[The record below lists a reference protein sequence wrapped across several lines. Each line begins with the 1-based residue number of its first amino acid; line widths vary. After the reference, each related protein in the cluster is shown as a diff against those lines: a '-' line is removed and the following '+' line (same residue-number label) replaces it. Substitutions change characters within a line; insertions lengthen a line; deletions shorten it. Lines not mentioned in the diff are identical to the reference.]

1 MLNYKDNPKEYVSE
15 IIERSRAAQKSIEF
29 ASQEEVDKLCAYI
42 ACAGTREDFAKE
54 LATLAQEESKM
65 GRSDSKFGKIMVK
78 VKGVYR
84 DVKGQKS
91 VGIIE
96 EDHQKGLV
104 KIAKPMGVIGAL
116 IPCTNPEATPFC
128 KAVSAIKTRNSIV
141 MCPHPR
147 TKQTGIMAAN
157 KIRETLKNLGYPEDL
172 VIMIDAISLD
182 VTDQVMKQCD
192 VVLATGGS
200 AMVKAA
206 YSSGTP
212 SLGVGAGNAAVI
224 VDETVDVEDVADKIY
239 RSKTFDNA
247 TSCSAENEVIIHSSI
262 YQDLIDALINKNAY
276 LLNSEEKEQLK
287 NTMWIDGVLN
297 RKVVAQKAIDIAKL
311 AKLNVPK
318 NTEILMVEGDGIGEV
333 EPFSGEKL
341 SVVMTLYKYDNFND
355 AIQMVNDIT
364 DYSGAGHSCGLH
376 STDKDKALLL
386 GTKVKVSRI
395 MINQPQ
401 CLANSGAWTNGMPM
415 TMSLGCG
422 SWGGN
427 SSCDNISWKNMLN
440 TTWVSFPIAST
451 QPSDEELFTK
461 EILDA
466 VGV

>member
-1 MLNYKDNPKEYVSE
+1 MEDYKTNPIGYVKE
-15 IIERSRAAQKSIEF
+15 IIERSRAAQKQIEF
-29 ASQEEVDKLCAYI
+29 SSQEEVDKICTYI
-42 ACAGTREDFAKE
+42 ACAATRDTFAKE
-54 LATLAQEESKM
+54 LAEFAQKESQM
-65 GRSDSKFGKIMVK
+65 GRSDSKYGKIMVK

-96 EDHQKGLV
+96 ENHEKGLV

-128 KAVSAIKTRNSIV
+128 KAVSAIKTRNSII

-147 TKQTGIMAAN
+147 TKNTGIMAVN
-157 KIRETLKNLGYPEDL
+157 KIRETLKKLGYPEDL
-172 VIMIDAISLD
+172 VILVDAISLD
-182 VTDQVMKQCD
+182 VTSQVMKQCD
-192 VVLATGGS
+192 IVVATGGS
-200 AMVKAA
+200 TMVQAA

-224 VDETVDVEDVADKIY
+224 VDETVDVESVADMIY

-247 TSCSAENEVIIHSSI
+247 TSCSAENELIIHSSV
-262 YQDLIDALINKNAY
+262 YNPLIEALEKKHAY
-276 LLNSEEKEQLK
+276 FLKSDEKEKLK
-287 NTMWIDGVLN
+287 KVMWIDGVLN

-311 AKLNVPK
+311 ANIDVPS
-318 NTEILMVEGDGIGEV
+318 NTEILIVKGEGIGKI

-341 SVVMTLYKYDNFND
+341 CVVMTVYTYEKFDD
-355 AIQMVNDIT
+355 AIEMVNKIT

-376 STDKDKALLL
+376 STNRDKAILL

-422 SWGGN
+422 SWGNN
-427 SSCDNISWKNMLN
+427 STCDNISWKNMLN
-440 TTWVSFPIAST
+440 TTWVSFPIENT
-451 QPSDEELFTK
+451 QPTDEELFTK
-461 EILDA
+461 EVLQA
-466 VGV
+466 VVE

>member
-1 MLNYKDNPKEYVSE
+1 MEDYKTNPIGYVKE
-15 IIERSRAAQKSIEF
+15 IIERSRAAQKQIEF
-29 ASQEEVDKLCAYI
+29 SSQEEVDKICTYI
-42 ACAGTREDFAKE
+42 ACAATRDTFAKE
-54 LATLAQEESKM
+54 LAEFAQKESKM
-65 GRSDSKFGKIMVK
+65 GRSDSKYGKIMVK

-96 EDHQKGLV
+96 ENHEKGLV

-128 KAVSAIKTRNSIV
+128 KAVAAIKTRNSII

-147 TKQTGIMAAN
+147 TKNTGIMAVN
-157 KIRETLKNLGYPEDL
+157 KIRETLKKLGYPEDL
-172 VIMIDAISLD
+172 VILVDAISLD
-182 VTDQVMKQCD
+182 VTSQVMKQCD
-192 VVLATGGS
+192 IVVATGGS
-200 AMVKAA
+200 TMVQAA

-224 VDETVDVEDVADKIY
+224 VDETVDVESVADMIY

-247 TSCSAENEVIIHSSI
+247 TSCSAENELIIHSSV
-262 YQDLIDALINKNAY
+262 YNLLIEALEKKHAY
-276 LLNSEEKEQLK
+276 FLKSDEKEKLK
-287 NTMWIDGVLN
+287 KVMWIDGVLN

-311 AKLNVPK
+311 ANIDVPS
-318 NTEILMVEGDGIGEV
+318 NTEILIVKGEGIGKI

-341 SVVMTLYKYDNFND
+341 CVVMTVYTYEKFDD
-355 AIQMVNDIT
+355 AIEMVNKIT

-376 STDKDKALLL
+376 STKRDKAILL

-422 SWGGN
+422 SWGNN
-427 SSCDNISWKNMLN
+427 STCDNISWKNMLN
-440 TTWVSFPIAST
+440 TTWVSFPIENT
-451 QPSDEELFTK
+451 QPTDEELFTK
-461 EILDA
+461 EVLQA
-466 VGV
+466 VVE

>member
-84 DVKGQKS
+84 DVKNQKS

-224 VDETVDVEDVADKIY
+224 VDETVDIEDVADKIY

-311 AKLNVPK
+311 AKLNVPE

-341 SVVMTLYKYDNFND
+341 SVVMTLYKYDDFND

-376 STDKDKALLL
+376 STNKDKALLL

-466 VGV
+466 IGV

>member
-1 MLNYKDNPKEYVSE
+1 MKDYKTNPIGYVKE
-15 IIERSRAAQKSIEF
+15 IIERSRAAQKQIEF
-29 ASQEEVDKLCAYI
+29 SSQEEVDKICTYI
-42 ACAGTREDFAKE
+42 ACAATRETFAKE
-54 LATLAQEESKM
+54 LAEFAQKESQM
-65 GRSDSKFGKIMVK
+65 GRSDSKYGKIMVK

-96 EDHQKGLV
+96 ENHEKGLV

-128 KAVSAIKTRNSIV
+128 KAVSAIKTRNSII

-147 TKQTGIMAAN
+147 TKNTGIMAVN
-157 KIRETLKNLGYPEDL
+157 KIRETLKKLGYPEDL
-172 VIMIDAISLD
+172 VILVDAISLD
-182 VTDQVMKQCD
+182 VTSQVMKQCD
-192 VVLATGGS
+192 IVVATGGS
-200 AMVKAA
+200 TMVQAA

-224 VDETVDVEDVADKIY
+224 VDETVDVESVADMIY

-247 TSCSAENEVIIHSSI
+247 TSCSAENELIIHSSV
-262 YQDLIDALINKNAY
+262 YNPLIEALEKKHAY
-276 LLNSEEKEQLK
+276 FLKSDEKEKLK
-287 NTMWIDGVLN
+287 KVMWIDGVLN

-311 AKLNVPK
+311 ANIDVPS
-318 NTEILMVEGDGIGEV
+318 NTEILIVKGEGIGKI

-341 SVVMTLYKYDNFND
+341 CVVMTVYTYEKFDD
-355 AIQMVNDIT
+355 AIEMVNKIT

-376 STDKDKALLL
+376 STNRDKAILL

-422 SWGGN
+422 SWGNN
-427 SSCDNISWKNMLN
+427 STCDNISWKNMLN
-440 TTWVSFPIAST
+440 TTWVSFPIENT
-451 QPSDEELFTK
+451 QPTDEELFTK
-461 EILDA
+461 EVLQA
-466 VGV
+466 VVE

>member
-15 IIERSRAAQKSIEF
+15 IVERSRAAQKLIEF
-29 ASQEEVDKLCAYI
+29 ASQEEVDNLCAYI

-172 VIMIDAISLD
+172 VIMVDAISLE

-224 VDETVDVEDVADKIY
+224 VDETVDIEDVADKIY

-262 YQDLIDALINKNAY
+262 YQDLIKALINKNAY

-287 NTMWIDGVLN
+287 NTMWLDGVLN

-311 AKLNVPK
+311 AKINVPE
-318 NTEILMVEGDGIGEV
+318 NTEILMVEGVGVGEE

-341 SVVMTLYKYDNFND
+341 SVVMTLYKYDDFYD

>member
-84 DVKGQKS
+84 DVKNQKS

-96 EDHQKGLV
+96 EDHKKGLV

-224 VDETVDVEDVADKIY
+224 VDETVDIEDVADKIY

-311 AKLNVPK
+311 AKLNVPE

-341 SVVMTLYKYDNFND
+341 SVVMTLYKYDDFND

-466 VGV
+466 IGV

>member
-224 VDETVDVEDVADKIY
+224 VDETVDIEDVADKIY

-262 YQDLIDALINKNAY
+262 YQDLINALINKNAY

-311 AKLNVPK
+311 AKLNVPE

-341 SVVMTLYKYDNFND
+341 SVVMTLYKYDDFND